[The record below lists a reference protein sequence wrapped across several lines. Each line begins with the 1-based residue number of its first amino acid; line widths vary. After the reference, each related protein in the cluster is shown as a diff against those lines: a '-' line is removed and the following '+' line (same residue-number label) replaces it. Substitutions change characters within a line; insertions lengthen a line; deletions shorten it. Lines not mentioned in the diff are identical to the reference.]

1 MPISSKERAG
11 LRARAHH
18 LSTAVHVGHQ
28 GVTAALL
35 QSLDD
40 ALCTH
45 ELVKVQLEKQGETSA
60 RDAAAQL
67 AASLNADVI
76 QVIGRTTT
84 LYRENP
90 ELRKARKRSTFPNV
104 QMPMNDKQL
113 KALLRKNAAKAERA
127 KPKPRP
133 AYDATLDATRPAAP
147 DDASEAD
154 EIFREM
160 KRREF

>member
-18 LSTAVHVGHQ
+18 LSAAVHVGHQ

-40 ALCTH
+40 ALRAH
-45 ELVKVQLEKQGETSA
+45 ELVKVQLQKEGETDA
-60 RDAAAQL
+60 RDAAAEL
-67 AASLNADVI
+67 AASLNAEVI

-90 ELRKARKRSTFPNV
+90 ELRKAQRTTFPDV